1 MNLSVR
7 SLKGTKIKFVDRKN
21 KVPIVACEVVESE
34 IQSQGYLIT
43 ASGFYCQVDK
53 SHPNMS
59 HLHIVTITLDGK
71 TTMDII
77 PKSAVLRFIHDSP
90 AYLGLRENDNW
101 VLGPT
106 FL

>member
-43 ASGFYCQVDK
+43 ASGFYCQEKKEADNIWALQKIK
-53 SHPNMS
+53 SDVFANEIAP
-59 HLHIVTITLDGK
+59 VTMVTDRKLAIMNAIRRVFPESKNSSLYE
-71 TTMDII
+71 
-77 PKSAVLRFIHDSP
+77 AF
-90 AYLGLRENDNW
+90 
-101 VLGPT
+101 
-106 FL
+106 